1 LSVTRRSP
9 ARAALVLASL
19 IVGLPASVSAQDKG
33 DTTETAPP
41 PDELVDWMMRR
52 SWATGPARLFVAAT
66 LDIGYLYLRP
76 RASFGYGKP
85 FTSFFAIDV
94 NPIISQSAYG
104 AYGGLR
110 LTLPFVTWRGGVRYS
125 ASFTRAYL
133 DPKVGYDRLDFDV
146 ATNPKARV
154 VTWETELEGGVPLG
168 PGEITALASLSYVT
182 NVPDDKF
189 VFEETLRVIVD
200 PPWVWRAR
208 GGYLVRFGSRNQH
221 SVGLVVDAI
230 GVPGRDKVTLRF
242 GPVIRVVLSRRV
254 EVRGSFV
261 GTVSSPDELGLDGA
275 DFTELGLR
283 YRWATE

>member
-1 LSVTRRSP
+1 M
-9 ARAALVLASL
+9 LASL

-33 DTTETAPP
+33 DTTETSPP
-41 PDELVDWMMRR
+41 PDDWVDWMMRR
-52 SWATGPARLFVAAT
+52 SWATGPARPFVATT

-85 FTSFFAIDV
+85 FTSFVAIDV

-104 AYGGLR
+104 GYGGLR
-110 LTLPFVTWRGGVRYS
+110 LTLPFLTWRGGVRYS

-133 DPKVGYDRLDFDV
+133 DPKVTYDRLDFDV
-146 ATNPKARV
+146 TTNAKAHV
-154 VTWETELEGGVPLG
+154 VTWETELEGAVPLG

-208 GGYLVRFGSRNQH
+208 GGYVVRFGSRDQH
-221 SVGLVVDAI
+221 SAGLVVDAI

-242 GPVIRVVLSRRV
+242 GPIIRIVLSRRV

-261 GTVSSPDELGLDGA
+261 GTVSSPDEIGLDGA